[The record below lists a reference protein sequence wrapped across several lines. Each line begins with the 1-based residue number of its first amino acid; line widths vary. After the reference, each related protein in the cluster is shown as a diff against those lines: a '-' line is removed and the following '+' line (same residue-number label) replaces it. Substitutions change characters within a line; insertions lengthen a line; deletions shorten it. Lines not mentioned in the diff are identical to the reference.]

1 MTTFTTA
8 DRQDA
13 QREPVAW
20 IDKQELEDYFVSTSV
35 TRLKQFANDV
45 PLFTQQKSLTDDQIL
60 TISNT
65 MPYAN
70 RFEFARAI
78 ERAHGIGE

>member
-13 QREPVAW
+13 QRTP
-20 IDKQELEDYFVSTSV
+20 
-35 TRLKQFANDV
+35 
-45 PLFTQQKSLTDDQIL
+45 LTDEEINAIL
-60 TISNT
+60 EELGLVFYQ
-65 MPYAN
+65 PQAYYPL
-70 RFEFARAI
+70 ARAI